1 MTFFLNSN
9 IFLHFCMFL
18 NIKNVSEN
26 IILTYGWKRADQ
38 KYKTA
43 KQRDYGNLGRDFE
56 TSITVENKQLFYLAE
71 IKNRTFT
78 AQGSTEDIRWYSM

>member
-1 MTFFLNSN
+1 MDGKELTRS
-9 IFLHFCMFL
+9 
-18 NIKNVSEN
+18 IK
-26 IILTYGWKRADQ
+26 L
-38 KYKTA
+38 
-43 KQRDYGNLGRDFE
+43 QRDYRNLGRDFE